1 MVTTKRASYESN
13 ASAFSSGTNSGVQLL
28 EKSSTKTYN
37 TDSLPV
43 TETLEETKLRMQRN
57 LDKLL
62 NYDRYTEEVE
72 NVSPVYEET
81 QVVEE
86 VSSFLDNSVDED
98 IRPSSTTMQ
107 FGDADLEQMYKE
119 MNRASEQTSES
130 YKLNTKGK
138 IVVAIYAVIV
148 TLIFALIVVNTGV
161 LTVLSRANEVK
172 ASELAEK
179 QAEFSALTGE
189 IESISSNEYVL
200 EVAQNELGM
209 VKGN

>member
-1 MVTTKRASYESN
+1 
-13 ASAFSSGTNSGVQLL
+13 
-28 EKSSTKTYN
+28 
-37 TDSLPV
+37 
-43 TETLEETKLRMQRN
+43 
-57 LDKLL
+57 
-62 NYDRYTEEVE
+62 
-72 NVSPVYEET
+72 
-81 QVVEE
+81 
-86 VSSFLDNSVDED
+86 
-98 IRPSSTTMQ
+98 
-107 FGDADLEQMYKE
+107 MYKE
-119 MNRASEQTSES
+119 MNRASEQTSEG

-172 ASELAEK
+172 AGELAEK
-179 QAEFSALTGE
+179 QAEFSALTSE

>member
-13 ASAFSSGTNSGVQLL
+13 ASAFSGGTNSGVQLL

-62 NYDRYTEEVE
+62 NYDRYTEEVD
-72 NVSPVYEET
+72 NASPVYEET

-130 YKLNTKGK
+130 YKLNTRGK

-179 QAEFSALTGE
+179 QAELSSLTSE

-200 EVAQNELGM
+200 DIAQNELGM

>member
-1 MVTTKRASYESN
+1 MITTTRRSYEM
-13 ASAFSSGTNSGVQLL
+13 ASAYEGNRSAAGVDLL
-28 EKSSTKTYN
+28 ERPRAYEEYN
-37 TDSLPV
+37 HAPI
-43 TETLEETKLRMQRN
+43 TEDLSEAKERRKN

-62 NYDRYTEEVE
+62 NYDRYSEQVETVSEV
-72 NVSPVYEET
+72 V
-81 QVVEE
+81 
-86 VSSFLDNSVDED
+86 DSVAVAAPAAFSDED
-98 IRPSSTTMQ
+98 IRPTSTTMQ

-119 MNRASEQTSES
+119 MNRASEQTSEG

-172 ASELAEK
+172 AGELAEK
-179 QAEFSALTGE
+179 QAEFSALTSE